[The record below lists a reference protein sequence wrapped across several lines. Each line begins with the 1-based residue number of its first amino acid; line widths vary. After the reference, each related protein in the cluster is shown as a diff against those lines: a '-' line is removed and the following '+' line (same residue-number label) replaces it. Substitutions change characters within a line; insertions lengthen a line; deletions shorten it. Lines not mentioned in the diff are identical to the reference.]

1 MLLRSSST
9 PLLNSLFQSSAS
21 PEAEVVLQI
30 PKPRPVPMVSLPWAK
45 TKMSR
50 AVSESD
56 LRELSISKSRP
67 FDNSLNGLPEI
78 AVEQEERE
86 VGFDSKSEPLDRVL
100 LLGSA
105 LEESVFVGG
114 GGGGSDG
121 RHRDGNCG
129 DWDSNNGNDSR
140 DMYYQKMIE
149 ANPGNAMLLS
159 NYARFLKEVRGD
171 FVKAEEYCG
180 RAILANPSDGNVLSL
195 YADLIWQTH
204 QDAPRAEAY
213 FDRAVKA
220 APDNCYVLASYA
232 RFLWDAEEEEEK
244 KEEEEE
250 GVVEREDN
258 CNINLSP
265 AGFFLGAYP
274 PHPPIAATY

>member
-1 MLLRSSST
+1 M
-9 PLLNSLFQSSAS
+9 
-21 PEAEVVLQI
+21 LQI

-67 FDNSLNGLPEI
+67 FDKSLNGLPEI

-121 RHRDGNCG
+121 RDRDGNCG

-159 NYARFLKEVRGD
+159 NYARFLKEVK
-171 FVKAEEYCG
+171 FF
-180 RAILANPSDGNVLSL
+180 LSL
-195 YADLIWQTH
+195 YVWLPGKNT
-204 QDAPRAEAY
+204 R
-213 FDRAVKA
+213 K
-220 APDNCYVLASYA
+220 
-232 RFLWDAEEEEEK
+232 
-244 KEEEEE
+244 
-250 GVVEREDN
+250 
-258 CNINLSP
+258 
-265 AGFFLGAYP
+265 
-274 PHPPIAATY
+274 